1 MKKILHDAT
10 GAKKK
15 APKKKTTTE
24 STKRFPLVH
33 VLWLDAAHSGADG
46 WTDKDGVK
54 IPMLAAEACGF
65 LVHDGPNDYGEECIA
80 LAAAIVHNV
89 DDWPDYCL
97 SFTIPKGMI
106 VSIKEIKV

>member
-1 MKKILHDAT
+1 MRAKGGKVKHGAR
-10 GAKKK
+10 AKKK
-15 APKKKTTTE
+15 PVKAVDPV
-24 STKRFPLVH
+24 KRFPLVH
-33 VLWLDAAHSGADG
+33 VKWLDAAHSGADG
-46 WTDKDGVK
+46 WTDRENVK

-65 LVHDGPNDYGEECIA
+65 LVHDGPNGHGEDCIA

-106 VSIKEIKV
+106 LSITEVSV

>member
-1 MKKILHDAT
+1 MTKVLHGVTKK
-10 GAKKK
+10 
-15 APKKKTTTE
+15 PKKVQAEK
-24 STKRFPLVH
+24 KQFPLVH
-33 VLWLDAAHSGADG
+33 VRWLDAAHSGADG
-46 WTDKDGVK
+46 WTDRENVK

-80 LAAAIVHNV
+80 LAAAVVHNV